1 MKTKRHLVGKTTNN
15 DCMKP
20 NLGFNGRNRGR
31 ELNCA
36 AKPTQRTG
44 KPEAPNRDGIPDRF
58 RRLKWNELVR
68 HGDFVANGDR
78 SFEPWEG
85 PNGFRAD
92 AYVKP
97 IYRRWECRPNGDKK
111 AR

>member
-1 MKTKRHLVGKTTNN
+1 VKPDLHLT
-15 DCMKP
+15 
-20 NLGFNGRNRGR
+20 GRNRTRVTNG
-31 ELNCA
+31 A

-44 KPEAPNRDGIPDRF
+44 EPETPMETGVLEHF

-68 HGDFVANGDR
+68 HGDFVENEGR
-78 SFEPWEG
+78 RLEPWEG

-97 IYRRWECRPNGDKK
+97 IYRRRECRLIGAKK
-111 AR
+111 AQ